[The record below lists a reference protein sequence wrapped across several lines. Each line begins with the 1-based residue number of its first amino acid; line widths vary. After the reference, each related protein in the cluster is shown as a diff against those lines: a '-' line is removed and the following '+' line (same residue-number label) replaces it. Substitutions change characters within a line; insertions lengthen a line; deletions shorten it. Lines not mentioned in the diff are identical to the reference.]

1 MFRLASH
8 MIYNDVMHCSVVH
21 DVMSLH
27 YHYNALRYVH
37 SAEPSQIR
45 NRSDALLQGNYQG
58 GGQQIVGGST
68 EGQVD
73 RGAGRE
79 TGRR

>member
-1 MFRLASH
+1 MFRLVSH

-37 SAEPSQIR
+37 RETEAMPCCKVTTR
-45 NRSDALLQGNYQG
+45 
-58 GGQQIVGGST
+58 GGQHIVAGGST

-73 RGAGRE
+73 RGAGR
-79 TGRR
+79 R